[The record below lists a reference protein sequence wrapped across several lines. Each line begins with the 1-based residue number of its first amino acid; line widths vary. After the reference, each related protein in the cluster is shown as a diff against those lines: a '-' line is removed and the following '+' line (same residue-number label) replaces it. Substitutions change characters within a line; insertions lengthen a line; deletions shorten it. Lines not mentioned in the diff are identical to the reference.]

1 VTETQLN
8 GATPATEPAPSHAKS
23 NTAARTAIWTGV
35 ALGAVGTATIA
46 FFVVRSL
53 WKRRPA
59 DETSER
65 IQSLIDEANRLIRT
79 LEEKKECRLRPVS
92 HRAPSEWS
100 SSPICWPTAKPSDD
114 STAWS
119 CSSKAS
125 CRANVPSS
133 G

>member
-8 GATPATEPAPSHAKS
+8 GAAPSAEAAPPEVKS
-23 NTAARTAIWTGV
+23 NVAARTAIWTGV

-65 IQSLIDEANRLIRT
+65 IQTLIDEANRLIRT
-79 LEEKKECRLRPVS
+79 LEEKK
-92 HRAPSEWS
+92 
-100 SSPICWPTAKPSDD
+100 
-114 STAWS
+114 
-119 CSSKAS
+119 
-125 CRANVPSS
+125 
-133 G
+133 